1 MGKKLVTPSTGSSDI
16 FKIRAHHLLCMQGFQ
31 GYGYSRE
38 FERNLEKIINYLG
51 SNPNSQLE
59 LVADVDIIC
68 QKCPHLENGHCNRSS
83 SHAIVEMDLKVLEKL
98 ELEEGATEP
107 AQKLL
112 VEVRTWESHDLQG
125 ICGEC
130 SWKDK
135 CLLYISKVE
144 VD

>member
-1 MGKKLVTPSTGSSDI
+1 MEKKQVTPSTGSSDI
-16 FKIRAHHLLCMQGFQ
+16 LKIRAHHLLCMQGYQ
-31 GYGYSRE
+31 GYGYSRD
-38 FERNLEKIINYLG
+38 FKHNLEKIINYLS

-59 LVADVDIIC
+59 TVADVDIIC
-68 QKCPHLENGHCNRSS
+68 QKCPHLENGYCNRSS
-83 SHAIVEMDLKVLEKL
+83 SPTIRDMDLKVLEKL
-98 ELEEGATEP
+98 GLKDGAIEP

-112 VEVRTWESHDLQG
+112 LKVTTWESHDLQS

-135 CLLYISKVE
+135 CLMYISKVE